1 MARQLGRQA
10 AETVSLERRLSRTM
24 RCSDH
29 RIMLR
34 WAMPSVRQNI
44 ADIGISLIAIRSL
57 LQSESL
63 SWLVESSGLVKY
75 TNKA

>member
-10 AETVSLERRLSRTM
+10 AETVSLERRLSRVM

-29 RIMLR
+29 RIILR
-34 WAMPSVRQNI
+34 WAMPFGSTKYYRY
-44 ADIGISLIAIRSL
+44 RH
-57 LQSESL
+57 L
-63 SWLVESSGLVKY
+63 SYRDKKLAAKRIFVVPVESSGLVKY